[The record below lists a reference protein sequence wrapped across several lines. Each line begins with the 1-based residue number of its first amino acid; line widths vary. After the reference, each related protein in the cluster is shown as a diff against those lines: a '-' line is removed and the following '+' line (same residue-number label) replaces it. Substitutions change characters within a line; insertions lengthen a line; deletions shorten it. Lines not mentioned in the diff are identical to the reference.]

1 VFESREFLA
10 LRKSVSPRPFA
21 NGAPGRGKRLSINPW
36 ILYGGFAA
44 LVATNALTLVG
55 LLMAPDISRLVTGKT
70 DSVLAAYEDRI
81 FELRL
86 EVDRLQS
93 RHYAQAGDINLQL
106 QDLAQTQ
113 ELLLE
118 QHQYVR
124 QLAERAAE
132 LGIEADVAPPAET
145 PPVLTGARAGPNDP
159 AAEVAEAAANV
170 DRMMTESRLALATLS
185 DEATT
190 RTDAI
195 MDTLAAVGI
204 RPKLPSFEAEDGVG
218 GPLLPP
224 IEGAESSTLVDDAN
238 AVAEALERYRA
249 ARGAV
254 ALAPVHK
261 PIKVA
266 TRTSSTFGN
275 RKDPFTGRLAFHSGI
290 DYAAP
295 RDSTVLSAGAGTVSF
310 VGQISGYGNVVEIDH
325 GNGLITRYGHLNSFI
340 AKKGQRVS
348 TGTPIARVGSTGR
361 STGPHLHF
369 EVRRAD
375 SAVDPARYLKAGQ
388 ALQKILAG

>member
-1 VFESREFLA
+1 M
-10 LRKSVSPRPFA
+10 RKSVSPKPFA
-21 NGAPGRGKRLSINPW
+21 PGGPGRDKPAGRRLSVNP
-36 ILYGGFAA
+36 LAFYAGFAA

-55 LLMAPDISRLVTGKT
+55 LMMTPDISKLLAGQS
-70 DSVLAAYEDRI
+70 DSLTAAYEDRI

-132 LGIEADVAPPAET
+132 LGIEADAMPDAEA
-145 PPVLTGARAGPNDP
+145 PPVLTGARPKSGDP
-159 AAEVAEAAANV
+159 AAEVAEAAASV
-170 DRMMTESRLALATLS
+170 DRMMTDSRLALAALS
-185 DEATT
+185 EQATT

-195 MDTLAAVGI
+195 MDTLANVGI
-204 RPKLPSFEAEDGVG
+204 RPKLPSFETDGMG

-224 IEGAESSTLVDDAN
+224 VEGAGSSGLVDDAN
-238 AVAEALERYRA
+238 AVAEALERFRA
-249 ARGAV
+249 ARNAA

-261 PIKVA
+261 PIMVA

-340 AKKGQRVS
+340 AKEGQRVS

-369 EVRRAD
+369 EVRRSD
-375 SAVDPARYLKAGQ
+375 TAVDPARYLKAGQ